1 MTMPSPAYAG
11 PSAGSEVMPP
21 CTRHTVVDDDLPT
34 TSRMTREPYG
44 ERIARDTM
52 TPVSFV
58 PADHPDPG
66 ATELETAQRAL
77 ASEHDRLA
85 DALSRAESALGM
97 RDEVLAIVAHDLRAP
112 LHAVQTSAAFLMD
125 VELAEPDRR
134 RLLGVIRRAASN
146 MNRLIEDLLDVSR
159 MESGAFTVELRWLDV
174 GALAAEVC
182 EQFRP
187 EATEGGR
194 TLQCMVERDVPLVQ
208 ADRDRL
214 SQVLQNLISNAMR
227 FTPAGGSVT
236 VGVAQAGSD
245 AVVCSVSD
253 TGVGIPPE
261 ELPHLF
267 ERFWQARRYRRGGAG
282 LGLAIARG
290 VVEAHGSALAVESEP
305 GRGSM
310 FSFVLRGG

>member
-1 MTMPSPAYAG
+1 MNP
-11 PSAGSEVMPP
+11 
-21 CTRHTVVDDDLPT
+21 
-34 TSRMTREPYG
+34 EPHG
-44 ERIARDTM
+44 ERIVRDTM
-52 TPVSFV
+52 TPGPFV
-58 PADHPDPG
+58 PADHHVPD
-66 ATELETAQRAL
+66 ADDTELEAAQRAL
-77 ASEHDRLA
+77 ASEHERLT

-112 LHAVQTSAAFLMD
+112 LNAVQTSAAFLMD

-134 RLLGVIRRAASN
+134 RLLDVIRRAASS

-159 MESGAFTVELRWLDV
+159 MESGVFTVDLERLDV
-174 GALAAEVC
+174 AALAGEIC

-187 EATEGGR
+187 QATEGGR
-194 TLQCMVERDVPLVQ
+194 TLECVVERDAPFVL

-214 SQVLQNLISNAMR
+214 SQVFENLISNALR
-227 FTPAGGSVT
+227 FTPVGGSVT
-236 VGVAQAGSD
+236 VRVTRQGAKEVACA
-245 AVVCSVSD
+245 VSD

-261 ELPHLF
+261 DLPRLF

-305 GRGSM
+305 GRGSV
-310 FSFVLRGG
+310 FSFVLGGR